1 MSRPTHAIDEAGW
14 AQFVA
19 ARTVGDV
26 IDGRV
31 VHVVPF
37 GSFIRTDEGVDGLA
51 PQSAWPTLPELDSRI
66 RARITA
72 IDLHNRRFSLGP
84 I

>member
-1 MSRPTHAIDEAGW
+1 MSRPIHAMDETGW

-19 ARTVGDV
+19 AHTVGDV

-37 GSFIRTDEGVDGLA
+37 GSFIRTSEGVDGLA
-51 PQSAWPTLPELDSRI
+51 PQSAWPTLQPCAAAVRPS
-66 RARITA
+66 
-72 IDLHNRRFSLGP
+72 P
-84 I
+84 